1 MTSERLYEF
10 WVLSKTL
17 NYNKAAEQL
26 FLNQSLLSKHIA
38 AMEKELNTQLFLRT
52 SHEVTLTEAGKM
64 LARQAE
70 EIISRCDQAER
81 LMRQSSGLSGGKLR
95 ITCGIELSYASHIR
109 LFVQRFMSRYP
120 DTELTFDV
128 LPGSIPEE
136 ILANYDLVFSPCAYY
151 HLPSEITA
159 TFILSHGTYIYL
171 PPGHPMVSRSM
182 ISLSQLGNETLIVPH
197 AGELFGPYAKNA
209 QLAERYAKGK
219 ITLLPVLNLSTA
231 LFLVSCG
238 QGILIGPRYV
248 RNMILS
254 DAQTITVNILD
265 QACRFDEYLYRCNAD
280 NEMAEIFEKEL
291 KEEYQSVRR

>member
-26 FLNQSLLSKHIA
+26 FLNPSLLSKHVA
-38 AMEKELNTQLFLRT
+38 AMEKELNTQLFLRN
-52 SHEVTLTEAGKM
+52 SHKVTLTEAGQM

-70 EIISRCDQAER
+70 GIISRCDQAER
-81 LMRQSSGLSGGKLR
+81 FMRQSSGVSGGKLH
-95 ITCGIELSYASHIR
+95 IACSIELSYASHIR
-109 LFVQRFMSRYP
+109 LFMQRFMSRYP
-120 DTELTFDV
+120 DTELSFEV

-136 ILANYDLVFSPCAYY
+136 VLSRYDLVFSPCAYY
-151 HLPSEITA
+151 HLPPEVTA

-182 ISLSQLGNETLIVPH
+182 ISLSQLGDETLIVPH

-219 ITLLPVLNLSTA
+219 VTLMPVSNLSTA

-254 DAQTITVNILD
+254 DPQTITVNILD
-265 QACRFDEYLYRCNAD
+265 KACRFDEYLYRCNTD
-280 NEMAEIFEKEL
+280 NEMAGIFEKEL

>member
-17 NYNKAAEQL
+17 NFSRAAEQL

-38 AMEKELNTQLFLRT
+38 AIEKELNTALFHRT
-52 SHEVTLTEAGKM
+52 NHEVTLTEAGQM

-70 EIISRCDQAER
+70 EIINRCSQAER
-81 LMRQSSGLSGGKLR
+81 LLRESRGLLGGKLH
-95 ITCGIELSYASHIR
+95 IACAIELSYASHIR
-109 LFVQRFMSRYP
+109 MFVQHFMSRYP
-120 DTELTFDV
+120 DTELTLEV
-128 LPGSIPEE
+128 LPDSIPTEV
-136 ILANYDLVFSPCAYY
+136 LSSYDLVFSPCAYY
-151 HLPSEITA
+151 PLSSEVTG
-159 TFILSHGTYIYL
+159 TFIHSHGTYIYL

-182 ISLSQLGNETLIVPH
+182 ISLGQLGDETLIVPH

-219 ITLLPVLNLSTA
+219 ITLLPVPNLSTA

-248 RNMILS
+248 RHMILS

-280 NEMAEIFEKEL
+280 NEMARIFEAEM
-291 KEEYQSVRR
+291 KEEYVTV